1 MTMKIISNHR
11 LYEDF
16 LDDLN
21 QEDITSKVGVN
32 ETAFTN
38 WLIVTITGI
47 SKKTRSSKEE
57 FDKCI
62 EKFDKMFLLMLDKM
76 P

>member
-1 MTMKIISNHR
+1 MKMKIISNHR

-21 QEDITSKVGVN
+21 QEDITSKVSVE

-47 SKKTRSSKEE
+47 SRRHEAVRRSSTSV
-57 FDKCI
+57 
-62 EKFDKMFLLMLDKM
+62 
-76 P
+76 

>member
-1 MTMKIISNHR
+1 MMMKIISNHR

-21 QEDITSKVGVN
+21 HEDITSKVSVD

-38 WLIVTITGI
+38 WLIVTITSI
-47 SKKTRSSKEE
+47 TKKTRSSKVE

-62 EKFDKMFLLMLDKM
+62 EKFNSMLILMLDKM

>member
-21 QEDITSKVGVN
+21 QEDITSKVSVE

-47 SKKTRSSKEE
+47 TKKTRSSKA
-57 FDKCI
+57 
-62 EKFDKMFLLMLDKM
+62 
-76 P
+76 